1 MALSCWYYCFSD
13 QYCSRKNIK
22 LIFYGEPSSEY
33 SSFYDYSEPE
43 ELNEEKF
50 NRFINLGINAED
62 MYEMIK
68 TSFPKENISLEDLKP
83 YFFPTDFELKKKK
96 SLPHI

>member
-1 MALSCWYYCFSD
+1 MENLL
-13 QYCSRKNIK
+13 RNIV
-22 LIFYGEPSSEY
+22 LFMIIL
-33 SSFYDYSEPE
+33 EPE

-83 YFFPTDFELKKKK
+83 YFSNRF
-96 SLPHI
+96 